1 MYTGLMAEK
10 TVGLFVRLVP
20 ALHAALA
27 ARAKADNRSL
37 NNLIVTWLRRALDEG
52 W

>member
-10 TVGLFVRLVP
+10 MVGLFVRLAP
-20 ALHAALA
+20 DLHASLV
-27 ARAKADNRSL
+27 ARARQDNRSL
-37 NNLIVTWLRRALDEG
+37 NNLIVTWLRRGLEEG